1 MARQLGTVSFAV
13 LLMLC
18 SVAAA
23 VQKGSEQPGE
33 KAAVAAGADSKEVLI
48 GGDANKRYFLV
59 MPEGEKPAGG
69 YKLLVVLPGG
79 DGSADF
85 QGFVKNIAAKGLP
98 PGYIVAQAVAPKWS
112 DAENR
117 VVWPIAKLPDAKA
130 KFTSEEF
137 VEAIIADVKSK
148 NAVNE
153 KCVFTLGW
161 SSGGPPCYSS
171 ALKEGSPVRGSFVA
185 MSVFKPEQLPRL
197 RMGRARRSTSCTRR
211 RTSSR
216 CRFRSRRGTSS
227 RLRERRRSWPRT
239 RVGTGGRGTC
249 SETSGP
255 AWTGWS
261 LRRRSERVNVRPD
274 STAHA

>member
-1 MARQLGTVSFAV
+1 
-13 LLMLC
+13 MLC

-197 RMGRARRSTSCTRR
+197 ENGKGKAFYILHSPQDFIKMSFPESARDQLAAAGAKTKLATYEGGHGWKGDVFGNIRA
-211 RTSSR
+211 
-216 CRFRSRRGTSS
+216 GMDW
-227 RLRERRRSWPRT
+227 LE
-239 RVGTGGRGTC
+239 
-249 SETSGP
+249 SE
-255 AWTGWS
+255 A
-261 LRRRSERVNVRPD
+261 
-274 STAHA
+274 AK